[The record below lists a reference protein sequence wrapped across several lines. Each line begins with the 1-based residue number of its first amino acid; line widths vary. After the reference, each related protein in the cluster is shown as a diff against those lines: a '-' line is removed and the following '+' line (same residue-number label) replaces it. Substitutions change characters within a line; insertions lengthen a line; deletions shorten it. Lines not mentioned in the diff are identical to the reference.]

1 MADIAEGQGVSA
13 SAKRRA
19 AKKVRDEAHAQT
31 EAEAAPAVKAEPE
44 PKAKAKAKAQ
54 AEPAKAPEPEP
65 KAKAK
70 AKAAGKS
77 KAKAAPAPEPAPKK
91 EVVAPDPMYV
101 VDDGSGGAWEEATGL
116 NNKQAKRLK
125 KVEQEKEEARLA
137 AAAAK
142 KVIPGMGP
150 GGSIPGMAP
159 GKGSQDVKGITPDQI
174 IANVS
179 AKAAAAQAQADAE
192 QKELLRNQSSATIQ
206 VPEAKIGRVIGPKGA
221 NIKLIQEKTGV
232 TKIDTSGEVFTIM
245 GPPQAV
251 SMAEMAIKELIEK
264 GFMSLA
270 YADFKED
277 GVQVLPSSFP
287 DIIGKQGIIIRKLK
301 EELGVEVSIPETPK
315 NSAPGKKFKV
325 TIAGASEKV
334 ELAKQVINDIVMYSH
349 HEITHP
355 GVVHEE
361 VEVPD
366 WAYRFVI
373 GKAGSELRHIQNNYK
388 VKVNIP
394 RDHSACQNVVVVG
407 LEGDV
412 ERAQVYIEK
421 VLWNAENQSKGRD
434 REDKTIGDGY
444 TEEPEED
451 WMKAYMYKR

>member
-1 MADIAEGQGVSA
+1 
-13 SAKRRA
+13 
-19 AKKVRDEAHAQT
+19 
-31 EAEAAPAVKAEPE
+31 
-44 PKAKAKAKAQ
+44 
-54 AEPAKAPEPEP
+54 
-65 KAKAK
+65 
-70 AKAAGKS
+70 
-77 KAKAAPAPEPAPKK
+77 
-91 EVVAPDPMYV
+91 
-101 VDDGSGGAWEEATGL
+101 
-116 NNKQAKRLK
+116 
-125 KVEQEKEEARLA
+125 
-137 AAAAK
+137 
-142 KVIPGMGP
+142 
-150 GGSIPGMAP
+150 
-159 GKGSQDVKGITPDQI
+159 
-174 IANVS
+174 
-179 AKAAAAQAQADAE
+179 
-192 QKELLRNQSSATIQ
+192 
-206 VPEAKIGRVIGPKGA
+206 
-221 NIKLIQEKTGV
+221 
-232 TKIDTSGEVFTIM
+232 
-245 GPPQAV
+245 
-251 SMAEMAIKELIEK
+251 MAIKELIEK

-394 RDHSACQNVVVVG
+394 REDSACQQVLVIG
-407 LEGDV
+407 EPGGV
-412 ERAQVYIEK
+412 ERAKVYIEK
-421 VLWNAENQSKGRD
+421 LLWNAENASKGRD
-434 REDKTIGDGY
+434 KQETSGGDGY
-444 TEEPEED
+444 GDEEPEED
-451 WMKAYMYKR
+451 WMKSYMYKR